1 MATET
6 IPPAVGGSPTP
17 EDRRSR
23 HEDVPLKRKAS
34 LADDDGDSSFT
45 KRQRQDDDGSPPRR
59 RPPVQETAHER
70 RASATQ
76 EEKKRGKRLFGGLLS
91 TLSQTSTNS
100 QHKRRQEIERKQ
112 QERIQKQRDE
122 EDKKRADKVARIKET
137 RIVQQI
143 DFEEQVM
150 RNKHSKLL
158 ALAEFL
164 KTKSQP
170 SIYYLPWKR
179 SADQEDLIDDQVRSA
194 KATIAKEEEEFKTKK
209 ERHLSRYQPRRLS
222 SDGEKG
228 DAMGGLAAT
237 DAGEKHGEG
246 RREQELVG
254 RDEDKSAHH
263 DDPHD
268 ESGDVV
274 VEADEDTVIY

>member
-6 IPPAVGGSPTP
+6 IPPAVGGSPKL
-17 EDRRSR
+17 EEQEKSRR
-23 HEDVPLKRKAS
+23 EEAPLKRKAS
-34 LADDDGDSSFT
+34 LADDDDSSYT
-45 KRQRQDDDGSPPRR
+45 KRQRQDDDRSPPRR
-59 RPPVQETAHER
+59 RTSIQSTAQDR

-100 QHKRRQEIERKQ
+100 QHKRRQEIERRQ
-112 QERIQKQRDE
+112 QERMQKQRDE
-122 EDKKRADKVARIKET
+122 DDKKRADKVARIKET
-137 RIVQQI
+137 RIVEQI
-143 DFEEQVM
+143 DFEEEVM

-170 SIYYLPWKR
+170 SIYYLPWKTT
-179 SADQEDLIDDQVRSA
+179 ADQEDVIDDQVRSA
-194 KATIAKEEEEFKTKK
+194 KATIAKEEAEFKSKK
-209 ERHLSRYQPRRLS
+209 ERHLSRYQPPRPS
-222 SDGEKG
+222 SDKG
-228 DAMGGLAAT
+228 KDGIGRLET
-237 DAGEKHGEG
+237 AGVGKHGEE
-246 RREQELVG
+246 RREQEPDKK
-254 RDEDKSAHH
+254 DEDKSVHH
-263 DDPHD
+263 HDPHD

>member
-6 IPPAVGGSPTP
+6 IPPAAGGSPKM
-17 EDRRSR
+17 EDDRSR
-23 HEDVPLKRKAS
+23 REEAPLKRKAS
-34 LADDDGDSSFT
+34 LVEDDDSHYT
-45 KRQRQDDDGSPPRR
+45 KRQRQDDDDGSPPRR
-59 RPPVQETAHER
+59 RPSIQSAAQDR

-100 QHKRRQEIERKQ
+100 QHKRRQEIERRQ
-112 QERIQKQRDE
+112 QERMQKQRDE
-122 EDKKRADKVARIKET
+122 DDKKRADKVARIKET
-137 RIVQQI
+137 RIVEQI

-179 SADQEDLIDDQVRSA
+179 TADQEDAIDDQVRSA
-194 KATIAKEEEEFKTKK
+194 KDTIAKEEAEFKSKK
-209 ERHLSRYQPRRLS
+209 ELHLSRYQPRRPS
-222 SDGEKG
+222 SDKEKDG
-228 DAMGGLAAT
+228 IGRLESAHEG
-237 DAGEKHGEG
+237 KHGEE
-246 RREQELVG
+246 RREQEP
-254 RDEDKSAHH
+254 DTKDQDKSVHH
-263 DDPHD
+263 HDPHD